1 MDCTTTATVAIPTR
15 MRAGY
20 LDVALASI
28 APQAAAAGAEVLV
41 ISDGQDPDTAEVARH
56 HRARLETLPAPRGL
70 NAARNVAVAASAAEL
85 VVFVDDDVLAPAG
98 WLEAILSGVDA
109 APEVEVFGGPIRPL
123 LEGGGPRACG
133 REPAPI
139 TALDRG
145 PADIDGAPVWG
156 ANMAIRRRALQRLG
170 PFDESLGGRGDE
182 EEWLRRYAA
191 AGGRIRYL
199 AAAGLEHR
207 RTAADARLRPL
218 SIAAYHLG
226 RTARANDVRKGAA
239 PPLAREL
246 RELAGGAWHAV
257 RRRCAYGI
265 VFIAHAAGRLR
276 EALAQAS
283 GSHGAP
289 APASGSH
296 DAPGPAVPA
305 PGDDFL
311 SGASGYVAGIRA
323 TTRARAVDTL
333 TDARQATW
341 RWALRR
347 AAHRSP
353 PRRVLVLAVERAD
366 APNLLDRA
374 VAELRRSRHEL
385 EVARTPVAGR
395 GKFENL
401 NALLA
406 GRELELLDWLLVLDD
421 DVVLPRDFLD
431 EFVFLAE
438 RFALAIAQPAHRA
451 YSHAAWPVTRRRRG
465 SVARETAFVE
475 IGPVV
480 AFHAR
485 TFAQILPFPSLRAGW
500 GLDAHWSAVAAEQG
514 WRIGV
519 IDATAVE
526 PALRPVAATYDAG
539 AAIEEARRF
548 LANRPYVRAREAGRT
563 LATHRHW

>member
-1 MDCTTTATVAIPTR
+1 
-15 MRAGY
+15 
-20 LDVALASI
+20 
-28 APQAAAAGAEVLV
+28 
-41 ISDGQDPDTAEVARH
+41 
-56 HRARLETLPAPRGL
+56 
-70 NAARNVAVAASAAEL
+70 
-85 VVFVDDDVLAPAG
+85 
-98 WLEAILSGVDA
+98 
-109 APEVEVFGGPIRPL
+109 
-123 LEGGGPRACG
+123 
-133 REPAPI
+133 
-139 TALDRG
+139 
-145 PADIDGAPVWG
+145 
-156 ANMAIRRRALQRLG
+156 
-170 PFDESLGGRGDE
+170 
-182 EEWLRRYAA
+182 
-191 AGGRIRYL
+191 
-199 AAAGLEHR
+199 
-207 RTAADARLRPL
+207 
-218 SIAAYHLG
+218 
-226 RTARANDVRKGAA
+226 
-239 PPLAREL
+239 
-246 RELAGGAWHAV
+246 
-257 RRRCAYGI
+257 
-265 VFIAHAAGRLR
+265 
-276 EALAQAS
+276 
-283 GSHGAP
+283 
-289 APASGSH
+289 
-296 DAPGPAVPA
+296 
-305 PGDDFL
+305 
-311 SGASGYVAGIRA
+311 
-323 TTRARAVDTL
+323 
-333 TDARQATW
+333 
-341 RWALRR
+341 
-347 AAHRSP
+347 
-353 PRRVLVLAVERAD
+353 VLVLAVERAD

-526 PALRPVAATYDAG
+526 HALRPVAATYDAG